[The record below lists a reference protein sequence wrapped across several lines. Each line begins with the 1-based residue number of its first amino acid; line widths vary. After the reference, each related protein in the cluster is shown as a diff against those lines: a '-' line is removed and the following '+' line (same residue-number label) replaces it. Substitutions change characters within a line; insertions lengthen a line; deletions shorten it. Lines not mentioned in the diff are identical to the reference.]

1 VSLAGDGLTVFI
13 EAGQPVRE
21 VQFALGKLA
30 ERLPARSVRLA
41 RELVPKQAAARTK
54 ATETLLIEETGL

>member
-1 VSLAGDGLTVFI
+1 
-13 EAGQPVRE
+13 VRD